1 MLLGAAK
8 AHGPDSARCGLL
20 KKWTLQLVLM
30 KAKSRKTYQNF
41 LLLLLLFTRTIS
53 AITFFFITGIITII
67 IVIIIITSIF
77 LMTIAMLLSLL

>member
-20 KKWTLQLVLM
+20 KKRSLQLVLM

-41 LLLLLLFTRTIS
+41 LLLLVLFTRTIS
-53 AITFFFITGIITII
+53 AMTVFITGSITILF
-67 IVIIIITSIF
+67 VVIIITSIF
-77 LMTIAMLLSLL
+77 LMTITMLLSLL